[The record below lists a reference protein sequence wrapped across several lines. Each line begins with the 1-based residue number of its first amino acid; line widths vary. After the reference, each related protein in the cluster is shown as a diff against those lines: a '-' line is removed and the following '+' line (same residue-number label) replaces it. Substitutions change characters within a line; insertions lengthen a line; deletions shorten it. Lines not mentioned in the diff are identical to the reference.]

1 MLESL
6 TENIGK
12 ALRNLRGIGKL
23 TDENM
28 AQAFDEVRKAL
39 LSADVHFKVAREF
52 TERVK
57 SECIGRE
64 VIKSVTSGQLVV
76 KIMNDELEKL
86 MGEGSTELSGER
98 PLKS

>member
-28 AQAFDEVRKAL
+28 AQALDEVRKAL

-64 VIKSVTSGQLVV
+64 VIKSVTPG
-76 KIMNDELEKL
+76 
-86 MGEGSTELSGER
+86 R
-98 PLKS
+98 AP

>member
-28 AQAFDEVRKAL
+28 AQALDEVRKAL

-57 SECIGRE
+57 S
-64 VIKSVTSGQLVV
+64 
-76 KIMNDELEKL
+76 
-86 MGEGSTELSGER
+86 
-98 PLKS
+98 

>member
-28 AQAFDEVRKAL
+28 AQALDEVRKAL
-39 LSADVHFKVAREF
+39 LSADVH
-52 TERVK
+52 
-57 SECIGRE
+57 
-64 VIKSVTSGQLVV
+64 
-76 KIMNDELEKL
+76 
-86 MGEGSTELSGER
+86 
-98 PLKS
+98 

>member
-28 AQAFDEVRKAL
+28 AQALDEVRKAL

-57 SECIGRE
+57 SECLGR
-64 VIKSVTSGQLVV
+64 
-76 KIMNDELEKL
+76 
-86 MGEGSTELSGER
+86 
-98 PLKS
+98 

>member
-28 AQAFDEVRKAL
+28 AQALDEVRKAL
-39 LSADVHFKVAREF
+39 LSADVHVQLPLHR
-52 TERVK
+52 RVFR
-57 SECIGRE
+57 SI
-64 VIKSVTSGQLVV
+64 SYAS
-76 KIMNDELEKL
+76 
-86 MGEGSTELSGER
+86 
-98 PLKS
+98 